1 MNVQIHASDFTL
13 TDGLREHIGWRVA
26 YATNHGRDVVS
37 RVVVHLSDLNG
48 PRGGVDKRC
57 GIELRLK
64 GAQTLV
70 VEDVQ
75 ADLYIA
81 IDRACERIGRSLHRR
96 LARRRGFEAIS
107 MARHDIQVAASEQGV
122 KE

>member
-13 TDGLREHIGWRVA
+13 TDGLREHIAWRVA

-37 RVVVHLSDLNG
+37 RVVVHLSDVNG

-57 GIELRLK
+57 GVELRLK
-64 GAQTLV
+64 GAQSLI

-75 ADLYIA
+75 ADLYVA
-81 IDRACERIGRSLHRR
+81 IDRAFERIGRSLHRR
-96 LARRRGFEAIS
+96 MARRRGFAAIS
-107 MARHDIQVAASEQGV
+107 AARHDHTDAA
-122 KE
+122 